1 MTIQPLAP
9 RSLAITLALLGAG
22 GADEHHSPAVPAA
35 VAKPPAQ
42 LRVDAPDESIAIQP
56 SGYNLNAPRAEEPAM
71 HSQQEVAADLYRRW
85 ASMWNGNLAIANDI
99 IAEGFVAHLTGDA
112 LPLEEDV
119 RDAASV
125 ARWVASIRRR
135 GSNLSYIVELG
146 PMVDG
151 DFVVAYWRLTGV
163 RQGPDGS
170 SQQPFE
176 KVGIDILRYRGNRVV
191 ECWTMNNNARR

>member
-1 MTIQPLAP
+1 
-9 RSLAITLALLGAG
+9 
-22 GADEHHSPAVPAA
+22 
-35 VAKPPAQ
+35 
-42 LRVDAPDESIAIQP
+42 
-56 SGYNLNAPRAEEPAM
+56 M